1 MNPAA
6 ERSTERMDQTD
17 IDSSMMRR
25 CIMLSVTATK
35 RGEFPFACVI
45 CDGDTVVAESTN
57 LVQQDGD
64 ITRHAE
70 LVAISEAQKVLGRK
84 RLSECTL
91 YSNIE
96 PCPMCSFPI
105 REARI
110 GRVVYAI
117 RSPKMGGA
125 SRWNILRDSEI
136 SRVMPEAFGPVPEV
150 IAGFM
155 GREAAKVWW
164 TWNPIIWAIVRRR
177 GCFAHVP
184 RVDGVETLNAIPS
197 PHGWLRSLLRLHST

>member
-1 MNPAA
+1 
-6 ERSTERMDQTD
+6 MDQTD
-17 IDSSMMRR
+17 IDLRMMQR
-25 CIMLSVTATK
+25 CIALSETATK
-35 RGEFPFACVI
+35 KREFPFACVI
-45 CDGDTVVAESTN
+45 CDGDRVVAESTN
-57 LVQQDGD
+57 LVRQDGD

-70 LVAISEAQKVLGRK
+70 LVAISDAQKVLGRK
-84 RLSECTL
+84 RLTGCTL

-110 GRVVYAI
+110 SRVVYAI

-150 IAGFM
+150 ISGFM

-164 TWNPIIWAIVRRR
+164 TWNPIVWAIIRKR
-177 GCFAHVP
+177 GCFAHAP
-184 RVDGVETLNAIPS
+184 ETDDVETLDAIPS
-197 PHGWLRSLLRLHST
+197 PHGWLRSILRLHST